1 MDSHELS
8 TLAAQAADEKKAQ
21 AIAMIDLQAVSLMAD
36 YFVLCNG
43 QTPIQVRAIARHV
56 EDKLTQL
63 GYRLYNLEGMQE
75 GRWVLMDFGTVVVH
89 VMHEHE
95 REFYNLERLW
105 SQGRLEPYRSAA
117 TA

>member
-1 MDSHELS
+1 MS
-8 TLAAQAADEKKAQ
+8 TLAAQAADEKKGQ
-21 AIAMIDLQAVSLMAD
+21 AIALIDLQSVSLMAD

-43 QTPIQVRAIARHV
+43 QTPIQVRAIARHI
-56 EDKLTQL
+56 EDKLAEAGYQL
-63 GYRLYNLEGMQE
+63 RRVEGMHE
-75 GRWVLMDFGTVVVH
+75 GRWVLMDFGAVIVH

-105 SQGRLEPYRSAA
+105 NQGRLVPYQAA